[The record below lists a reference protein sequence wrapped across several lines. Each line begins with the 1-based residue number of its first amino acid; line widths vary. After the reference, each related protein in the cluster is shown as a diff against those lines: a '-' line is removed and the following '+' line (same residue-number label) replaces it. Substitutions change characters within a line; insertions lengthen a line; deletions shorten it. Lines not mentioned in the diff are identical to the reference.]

1 MRKVISESLL
11 NQIISRNVRITLN
24 ESFFPQMDDEPSGM
38 LNDRGDANIEEKS
51 KAKRHKDDDNSGS
64 SKKKSSKLE
73 KKRAFVISWLK
84 DPAVNCAEIMR
95 KLWHPQKNEEDAA
108 RSYFYKCRDGK
119 ANESGN
125 PCRFS
130 DDEIVKLFSI
140 HSGQK

>member
-11 NQIISRNVRITLN
+11 NQIISRNVRMTLN

-38 LNDRGDANIEEKS
+38 FNDRGDANIEE
-51 KAKRHKDDDNSGS
+51 R
-64 SKKKSSKLE
+64 SKKDEKNPGSLKKKNSKLK

-95 KLWHPQKNEEDAA
+95 KLWHPQKDEEDAA

-140 HSGQK
+140 HSSQK